1 MQEQPENTTQQS
13 TPEATPTR
21 IRPRERDAILQSL
34 RAGVVPRV
42 GLQHFQVGRANEMQ
56 ALMTDLDRIADG
68 GSGFRFV
75 IGDYG
80 SGKTFFMQLVRS
92 IALRKKLVTVHADL
106 TPERRL
112 YGTSGQARDLYAE
125 LMRNLA
131 TQANPEGGALESVVE
146 RFISAAR
153 ERATTEGI
161 TPDEAIQQGL
171 KSLSD
176 LTNGYD
182 FAFVIGQYW
191 RGYEEG
197 NSQLQSDAVRWLRAE
212 FATRTDAR
220 NALGV
225 RTIITDANFYDSL
238 KLMATFVRLAGFDGL
253 YVCLDEMVN
262 IYKLAHTQSRNSN
275 YEQILRIVNDS
286 LQGTA
291 TGLGFMFLG
300 TPDFL
305 TDPRRGLYSYEA
317 LQSRLSENTFA
328 RGGLID
334 YTGPVL
340 RLASLTREDLFVLL
354 QRLRHVQAGG
364 DPQKYLV
371 DDEAI
376 RSFMHRSEQRLG
388 EKYFRNPRNTNK
400 TFLDLL
406 ALLEQNPGLVWT
418 DLIEQAPVEEDVNP
432 DLAPLP
438 PISDTP
444 EPRSDDA
451 PVDSGSGEVD
461 SAASEND
468 DDDELTTY
476 KL

>member
-1 MQEQPENTTQQS
+1 MTD
-13 TPEATPTR
+13 TPAVTR
-21 IRPRERDAILQSL
+21 IRPKERDAILQSL
-34 RAGVVPRV
+34 RAGVVPRI
-42 GLQHFQVGRANEMQ
+42 GLQHVQVGRANELQ

-92 IALRKKLVTVHADL
+92 IALRQKLVTAHADL

-112 YGTSGQARDLYAE
+112 YGSGGQARSLYAE
-125 LMRNLA
+125 LMRNLS
-131 TQANPEGGALESVVE
+131 TQASPEGGAMESVVE
-146 RFISAAR
+146 RFITTAR

-182 FAFVIGQYW
+182 FAYVVGQYW
-191 RGYEEG
+191 RGYEDG
-197 NSQLQSDAVRWLRAE
+197 NSQLQADAVRWLRAE

-220 NALGV
+220 HALGV
-225 RTIITDANFYDSL
+225 RTILDDASFYDGL
-238 KLMATFVRLAGFDGL
+238 KLMSAFVRLAGFAGL

-262 IYKLAHTQSRNSN
+262 IYKLANTQSRNSN
-275 YEQILRIVNDS
+275 YEQLLRIVNDS
-286 LQGTA
+286 TQGAA

-317 LQSRLSENTFA
+317 LRGRLSENTFV
-328 RGGLID
+328 RSGLVD
-334 YTGPVL
+334 YSGPVL

-354 QRLRHVQAGG
+354 QRLRHVQASG
-364 DPQKYLV
+364 DPANYLV
-371 DDEAI
+371 DDAALEA
-376 RSFMHRSEQRLG
+376 FMQHSEQRLG

-406 ALLEQNPGLVWT
+406 ALLEQNPDLSWT
-418 DLIEQAPVEEDVNP
+418 DLIEQTEFEEDTNP
-432 DLAPLP
+432 DLAPLQP
-438 PISDTP
+438 LT
-444 EPRSDDA
+444 E
-451 PVDSGSGEVD
+451 D
-461 SAASEND
+461 SAETVDVETGEILDPGQHTQDAENASDEETKAD
-468 DDDELTTY
+468 DDDELTTF